1 MIGIAP
7 IRCSLFDI
15 LSCSIRDNKHL
26 RLTHCMSVSFTSDT
40 DKVSAG
46 LTCINRC
53 QLNNKGLM
61 LNSPT
66 HKMCARDKAR
76 KWDAYI
82 SHNYTH
88 ERGVKQVKFSFT
100 PYIRKAVRR
109 AYKDTLRT

>member
-7 IRCSLFDI
+7 IWCSLFDI

-46 LTCINRC
+46 LTCKHRC

-61 LNSPT
+61 LKLPT
-66 HKMCARDKAR
+66 AKVLVTRRECTYVLLSVLCAK
-76 KWDAYI
+76 
-82 SHNYTH
+82 
-88 ERGVKQVKFSFT
+88 ERVKQNKFFIHSLHT
-100 PYIRKAVRR
+100 EGGA
-109 AYKDTLRT
+109 